1 METVILYQYLK
12 IAPLLSV
19 DPSGDLDR
27 VYVKLQGIADFDSA
41 SSMLRAIGRHL
52 HFRDFPQL
60 GVPTS
65 LAPVMPL
72 TNWLPPYLR
81 DTIFSKLG
89 ANETADDIAS
99 TFDAEKLPIQLLH
112 TSLPIGNIQLW
123 PLEVVMAH

>member
-1 METVILYQYLK
+1 MILYQYSR

-19 DPSGDLDR
+19 DRSGDFDR
-27 VYVKLQGIADFDSA
+27 VYVKLQRIADFDSA

-81 DTIFSKLG
+81 DAIFSELG
-89 ANETADDIAS
+89 ANEAADDIAS
-99 TFDAEKLPIQLLH
+99 TFEAKASPNQLLH
-112 TSLPIGNIQLW
+112 TSQRIGNMPPW
-123 PLEVVMAH
+123 PWEALTAR